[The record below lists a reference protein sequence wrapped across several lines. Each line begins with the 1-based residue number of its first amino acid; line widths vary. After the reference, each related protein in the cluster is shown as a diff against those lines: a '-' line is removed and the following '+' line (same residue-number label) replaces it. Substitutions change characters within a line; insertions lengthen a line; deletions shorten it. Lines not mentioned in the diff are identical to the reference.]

1 MCPVAVIARNKKL
14 KTVVWIYSGR
24 LAV

>member
-1 MCPVAVIARNKKL
+1 VAVIARNKKL